1 MKEVVEEE
9 DRRGRLPRLPVI
21 RYRIAT
27 EPMHLFV
34 QTVSTCV
41 RYFLFF
47 PVGDTAGTTTGIT
60 TGTVVEVVQST
71 KHAFTVVCQ
80 AVARKAGG
88 STREFLHA
96 CLLDPGPEPLTSLDA
111 YLYRLD

>member
-1 MKEVVEEE
+1 VKEVVEEE

-47 PVGDTAGTTTGIT
+47 PVGDTAGTTTGTT
-60 TGTVVEVVQST
+60 TGTVIVVVVQST
-71 KHAFTVVCQ
+71 KHAFIVVCQ
-80 AVARKAGG
+80 AVARKTGG
-88 STREFLHA
+88 STSEFLDA
-96 CLLDPGPEPLTSLDA
+96 RLLDPGPEP
-111 YLYRLD
+111 